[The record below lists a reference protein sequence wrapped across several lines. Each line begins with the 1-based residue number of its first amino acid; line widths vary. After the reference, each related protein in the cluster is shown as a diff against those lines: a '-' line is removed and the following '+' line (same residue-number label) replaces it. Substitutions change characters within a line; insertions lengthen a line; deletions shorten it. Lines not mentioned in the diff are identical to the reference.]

1 MIIQVKTRPEMGAI
15 NHDKTILG
23 GRKSVFQSKSNYMIS
38 VTVYGE
44 ADQAMLKLL
53 TITTQGQRAEWKIFF
68 HVYNAELSDI
78 FGACADILNTGVLKH
93 ILFR

>member
-44 ADQAMLKLL
+44 ADQAMLKLF
-53 TITTQGQRAEWKIFF
+53 K
-68 HVYNAELSDI
+68 V
-78 FGACADILNTGVLKH
+78 
-93 ILFR
+93 